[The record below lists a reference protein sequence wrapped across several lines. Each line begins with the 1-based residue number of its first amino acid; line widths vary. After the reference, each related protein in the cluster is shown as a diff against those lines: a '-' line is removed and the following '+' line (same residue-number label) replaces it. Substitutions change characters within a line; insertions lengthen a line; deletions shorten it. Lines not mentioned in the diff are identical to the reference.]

1 MMRFSPVWMRL
12 CLVNLLDSA
21 KSFRQI
27 GHWNGF
33 SPLSAFI
40 CSEMRPKGHWNGFS
54 PLRMRLCLV
63 NLLDS
68 ANSFRQMEHW
78 NGFSPLCMRL
88 CAVKLDR
95 LLNAL

>member
-1 MMRFSPVWMRL
+1 MM
-12 CLVNLLDSA
+12 
-21 KSFRQI
+21 
-27 GHWNGF
+27 HWNGF
-33 SPLSAFI
+33 SPV
-40 CSEMRPKGHWNGFS
+40 W
-54 PLRMRLCLV
+54 MRLCLV

-68 ANSFRQMEHW
+68 ANSFRQMGHW